1 MAESAL
7 ELCKKIRRDIINA
20 SYEAKAC
27 HIGSALSCV
36 EIIAVLHSEILK
48 EGDFFVFSKAS
59 GVAAYYS
66 ILAEKYGFNLADKL
80 RNYPLPSTEVP
91 GIIHS
96 MGSMGHGLPI
106 AVGLAYANRN
116 KRVYCLMSD
125 GEIAEGT
132 TWESLLFAAHHKL
145 DNLMVIVDRNFIQA
159 CGETENVLAI
169 ENLEEKF
176 RAFNWSAETID
187 GHNIDS
193 LSSVLGSHHKDKPY
207 AIIAQTIKGK
217 GVDFMENKVE
227 WHYKNLSEELLVKCQ
242 I

>member
-132 TWESLLFAAHHKL
+132 TWESLLFASHH
-145 DNLMVIVDRNFIQA
+145 NLKNLTIIIDRNFIQA
-159 CGETENVLAI
+159 CGKTEDVLKLG
-169 ENLEEKF
+169 NLEAKCKSFGCGTICVDGHSIEVLKLVLETSNTIP
-176 RAFNWSAETID
+176 RVVIAET
-187 GHNIDS
+187 
-193 LSSVLGSHHKDKPY
+193 V
-207 AIIAQTIKGK
+207 KGK

-227 WHYKNLSEELLVKCQ
+227 WHYRNLDEKLLVQCQ